1 MSGQTCGDDVVEL
14 TTGATVV
21 IWCWAFSLVR
31 RGPARTGGAL
41 GSAVVVTSIA
51 ITAEEHRARCD
62 TLLESARSEGLTG
75 VVLFDP
81 YYVLYYAGFA
91 YVPTE
96 RPIALVL
103 GADGTRTLV
112 VPRLEVE
119 HAESKA
125 TLDRVEHY
133 LEYPGEPRAEE
144 VFRRTLTTMGLT
156 GVIGADQDGYPWILG
171 YRGPTLSELSGA
183 SVVRLVER
191 LDAQMAVK
199 SEAEIALIRES
210 VRWGN
215 LAHRLLQRYTEVG
228 ATETEVSQRASGEAT
243 FAMLDAIGEI
253 YRAQSFVS
261 SGAHAGYRGQ
271 IGRNS
276 AIPHALAGNIVFTE
290 GDVLVTG
297 ASAPVWGYLS
307 ELERTMVIGEPSAEQ
322 ELMFEHMLALQDL
335 AFAAIEP
342 GASCSDV
349 DRAVR
354 AYFDEHDLMP
364 NWRHHTGHAIGLRYH
379 EGPFLD
385 SGDHTEIRPGMV
397 FTVEPGLY
405 APDLGGF
412 RHSDTVLVT
421 ESGIEILTYYPRD
434 LESLIIST

>member
-1 MSGQTCGDDVVEL
+1 VE
-14 TTGATVV
+14 TA
-21 IWCWAFSLVR
+21 
-31 RGPARTGGAL
+31 
-41 GSAVVVTSIA
+41 IA
-51 ITAEEHRARCD
+51 ISPEEHRARCD
-62 TLLESARSEGLTG
+62 ALLERVRADGLNG

-91 YVPTE
+91 FAPTE

-103 GADGTRTLV
+103 GADGQRALV

-119 HAESKA
+119 HAEAKA

-133 LEYPGEPRAEE
+133 LEYPGEPRPETVLAA
-144 VFRRTLTTMGLT
+144 TLADMGLI
-156 GVIGADQDGYPWILG
+156 GNIGADQDGYPWILG

-183 SVVRLVER
+183 TVVRIVEK

-199 SEAEIALIRES
+199 SEAEIRLIRES

-228 ATETEVSQRASGEAT
+228 MTETEVSQRASDEAT

-253 YRAQSFVS
+253 YRAQSFFFH
-261 SGAHAGYRGQ
+261 GAQAGYRGQ

-276 AIPHALAGNIVFTE
+276 AIPHALAGNIVFQA

-307 ELERTMVIGEPSAEQ
+307 ELERTMVIGDPSPDQ
-322 ELMFEHMLALQDL
+322 ERMFGHMKALQEV
-335 AFAAIEP
+335 AFEAIKP
-342 GASCSDV
+342 GARCADV
-349 DRAVR
+349 DMAVR
-354 AYFDEHDLMP
+354 GYFAQQDLFP
-364 NWRHHTGHAIGLRYH
+364 HWRHHTGHAIGLRYH

-385 SGDHTEIRPGMV
+385 SGDSTEIRPSMV

-421 ESGIEILTYYPRD
+421 DDGIEILTYYPRD
-434 LESLIIST
+434 LESLVIPV

>member
-1 MSGQTCGDDVVEL
+1 M
-14 TTGATVV
+14 
-21 IWCWAFSLVR
+21 I
-31 RGPARTGGAL
+31 
-41 GSAVVVTSIA
+41 TSIA

-62 TLLESARSEGLTG
+62 ALLEHAQRVGLSG

-91 YVPTE
+91 FVPTE
-96 RPIALVL
+96 RPIAFVL
-103 GADGTRTLV
+103 GADGTRALV

-119 HAESKA
+119 HAESRS
-125 TLDRVEHY
+125 TLDRVDHY
-133 LEYPGEPRAEE
+133 LEYPGDPRAED
-144 VFRRTLTTMGLT
+144 VLAKTLADHGLAGT
-156 GVIGADQDGYPWILG
+156 IGADQDGYPWILG

-183 SVVRLVER
+183 SVVRVG
-191 LDAQMAVK
+191 DAIEARMAIK
-199 SEAEIALIRES
+199 SDAEIALIRES

-215 LAHRLLQRYTEVG
+215 LAHRLLQRYTRVG
-228 ATETEVSQRASGEAT
+228 VTETEVSQRASDEAT

-261 SGAHAGYRGQ
+261 TGAHAGYRGQ

-276 AIPHALAGNIVFTE
+276 AIPHALAGNLVFE
-290 GDVLVTG
+290 RGDVLVTG

-307 ELERTMVIGEPSAEQ
+307 ELERTMFVGEPTPEQ
-322 ELMFEHMLALQDL
+322 ARMFGHMVALQDL
-335 AFAAIEP
+335 ALAAIRP
-342 GASCSDV
+342 GRACSEV
-349 DRAVR
+349 DDAVR
-354 AYFDEHDLMP
+354 AYFEEHSLWAH
-364 NWRHHTGHAIGLRYH
+364 WRHHTGHAIGLRYH

-405 APDLGGF
+405 SPELGGF

-421 ESGIEILTYYPRD
+421 EDGIELLTYYPRD
-434 LESLIIST
+434 LASLIIPA